1 MTPSPRLDQC
11 NATPERR
18 TYDLGMPGVSLVE
31 YDPTA
36 NRANARRLDEHTVY
50 LSLEGGGVE
59 SFGLF
64 TEEQIGAPGITDNEV
79 VIDYFE
85 RLLGGLGWDV
95 SRADMPGPDD
105 QIASWLLAPGSD

>member
-1 MTPSPRLDQC
+1 MSVQGTR
-11 NATPERR
+11 ERR
-18 TYDLGMPGVSLVE
+18 TYDFGMPGVPSVE

-36 NRANARRLDEHTVY
+36 NRASARRLDVHTVY

-64 TEEQIGAPGITDNEV
+64 TGEQIGDPGITDDEV
-79 VIDYFE
+79 VVDYFE

-95 SRADMPGPDD
+95 SRTDMPGPDD
-105 QIASWLLAPGSD
+105 QIANWLLAPGSD

>member
-1 MTPSPRLDQC
+1 MLKCVLVGVQGH
-11 NATPERR
+11 PERR
-18 TYDLGMPGVSLVE
+18 TYDLGMPGVPSVE

-36 NRANARRLDEHTVY
+36 NRASARRLDEHTVY

-64 TEEQIGAPGITDNEV
+64 TGEQIGDRGITDDEV
-79 VIDYFE
+79 VVDYFE

-95 SRADMPGPDD
+95 SRTDMPGPDD
-105 QIASWLLAPGSD
+105 QIANWLLAPGSD

>member
-1 MTPSPRLDQC
+1 
-11 NATPERR
+11 
-18 TYDLGMPGVSLVE
+18 MPGVSLVE
-31 YDPTA
+31 YDPA
-36 NRANARRLDEHTVY
+36 ASRANARRLDEHTVY

-64 TEEQIGAPGITDNEV
+64 TDEQIGDRGITDDAV

-95 SRADMPGPDD
+95 SRADVAGPDD
-105 QIASWLLAPGSD
+105 QIASWLLAPSSD

>member
-1 MTPSPRLDQC
+1 M
-11 NATPERR
+11 PE
-18 TYDLGMPGVSLVE
+18 VSFLE

-36 NRANARRLDEHTVY
+36 NRANARRLDEHTLY

-64 TEEQIGAPGITDNEV
+64 TEEQIGDPGITDDEV
-79 VIDYFE
+79 VIDYLE

-95 SRADMPGPDD
+95 RRADMPGPDD
-105 QIASWLLAPGSD
+105 QIASWLLAPGSE